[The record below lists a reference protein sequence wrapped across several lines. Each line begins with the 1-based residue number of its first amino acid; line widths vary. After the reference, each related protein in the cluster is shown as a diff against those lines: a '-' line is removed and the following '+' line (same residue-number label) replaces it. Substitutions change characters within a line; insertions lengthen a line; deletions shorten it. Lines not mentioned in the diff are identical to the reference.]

1 MTTSAQAL
9 MVACLMVAPTMQSF
23 GQETRTISGGD
34 GLNVAIYEAGDPT
47 GPAIVFIHGFLG
59 SHLVWERQLSGT
71 LAEDHRLIAFDL
83 RGHGASDKPLA
94 AESYTDPDL
103 WAEDVAAVIRE
114 LDLDRPVLVGW
125 SYGGYIIPDYL
136 REHGSDAIGGLVFV
150 GAVTKAG
157 TEEAQAVLGEELLE
171 IFGGVLSPDVR
182 TRIAATRSFLPLLT
196 SRPLDREWYE
206 IILAGAMMVPPE
218 VRLAMFSRELDND
231 DVLGRIDVPT
241 LVIHGQDDR
250 TVQVSASEHIAATVP
265 GAELRVYDGVGHA
278 PFIEE
283 PQRFDEDLRAFV
295 REVRQGPS
303 R

>member
-1 MTTSAQAL
+1 MMTYAKAL
-9 MVACLMVAPTMQSF
+9 MVACLMVAPTVQSF

-34 GLNVAIYEAGDPT
+34 GLGLAIYEAGDPN

-136 REHGSDAIGGLVFV
+136 REHGSDAIGGVVFV

-218 VRLAMFSRELDND
+218 VRLAMFSRVLDND
-231 DVLGRIDVPT
+231 DVLGGIDVPT
-241 LVIHGQDDR
+241 LVIHGQDDQ
-250 TVQVSASEHIAATVP
+250 TVQVSAAEHIAATVP

-303 R
+303 Q

>member
-1 MTTSAQAL
+1 MMTYAKAL
-9 MVACLMVAPTMQSF
+9 MVACLMVAPTVQSF

-34 GLNVAIYEAGDPT
+34 GLDLAIYEAGDPN

-136 REHGSDAIGGLVFV
+136 REHGSDAIGGVVFV

-241 LVIHGQDDR
+241 LVIHGQDDQ
-250 TVQVSASEHIAATVP
+250 TVQVSAAEHIAATVP

-303 R
+303 Q

>member
-1 MTTSAQAL
+1 MMTCAKAL
-9 MVACLMVAPTMQSF
+9 MVACLMVAPTVQSF

-34 GLNVAIYEAGDPT
+34 GLDLAIYEAGDPT

-94 AESYTDPDL
+94 AESYTDPGL

-136 REHGSDAIGGLVFV
+136 REHGSDAIGGVVFV

-182 TRIAATRSFLPLLT
+182 TRIAATRAFVPLLT
-196 SRPLDREWYE
+196 YRPLDREWYE

-241 LVIHGQDDR
+241 LVIHGQDDQ
-250 TVQVSASEHIAATVP
+250 TVLVSAAEHIAATVP

-283 PQRFDEDLRAFV
+283 PQRFNEDLRAFV
-295 REVRQGPS
+295 REVRPGPS
-303 R
+303 Q

>member
-1 MTTSAQAL
+1 MNTPGKAL
-9 MVACLMVAPTMQSF
+9 MVACMMLAPAAPSF
-23 GQETRTISGGD
+23 GQEARMISGGD
-34 GLNVAIYEAGDPT
+34 GLNLAIYEAGDPT
-47 GPAIVFIHGFLG
+47 GPAIVFVHGFLG

-94 AESYTDPDL
+94 AQSYTDSDL
-103 WAEDVAAVIRE
+103 WAEDVAVVIRE
-114 LDLDRPVLVGW
+114 LDLVRPVLVGW

-136 REHGSDAIGGLVFV
+136 RVHGSDAIGGVVFV

-182 TRIAATRSFLPLLT
+182 TGIAATRAFVPLLT
-196 SRPLDREWYE
+196 SRPLDRERHE
-206 IILAGAMMVPPE
+206 ILLAGAMMVPPE

-231 DVLGRIDVPT
+231 DVLRSIDVPT
-241 LVIHGQDDR
+241 LVIHGRDDR
-250 TVQVSASEHIAATVP
+250 AVRVSAAEHIAATVP
-265 GAELRVYDGVGHA
+265 GAELRVYEGVGHA
-278 PFIEE
+278 PFLEDPE
-283 PQRFDEDLRAFV
+283 RFDEDLRAFV
-295 REVRQGPS
+295 RGIRQGPS